1 MGKSGSWVQQATG
14 KCVESDL
21 GEGDM
26 DKCKI
31 PKKAKP
37 GHWHCGTA
45 VYDKNNRGEDNMST
59 EEFLAIVSGTTMSDV
74 VKHKKKKKAKD
85 NESNYLVC
93 TLECPSYYA
102 ASSNPA
108 KCNADTGMY
117 SKHWL
122 AIDAN
127 TSSG

>member
-1 MGKSGSWVQQATG
+1 MKSGSWVQQATG

-102 ASSNPA
+102 GLS
-108 KCNADTGMY
+108 
-117 SKHWL
+117 
-122 AIDAN
+122 
-127 TSSG
+127 